1 MEASSIARI
10 SGGAREYAGGRSSK
24 SAVREA
30 LMRGD
35 LVHIASHGSH
45 NSQNPLFSQITVAPK
60 SQRQSDA
67 VLAVHEI
74 MTIPVRS
81 PLVFLSG
88 CETGLGGVGDGV
100 FSVQSDE
107 GSLAQAF
114 LFAGAS
120 SVVATL
126 WPVRDSEA
134 ATIATDFYRR
144 IQAGGMPW
152 DALAESQRA
161 AIRRG
166 GQPAWA
172 AYTISGIGGVKSH

>member
-1 MEASSIARI
+1 
-10 SGGAREYAGGRSSK
+10 
-24 SAVREA
+24 
-30 LMRGD
+30 MRGD

-45 NSQNPLFSQITVAPK
+45 NSQNPLFSEVTVAAK
-60 SQRQSDA
+60 SRIESDA

-88 CETGLGGVGDGV
+88 CETGLGGAGDGV
-100 FSVQSDE
+100 FTVQSDE

-134 ATIATDFYRR
+134 GAIATDFYRR
-144 IQAGGMPW
+144 VQAGRTAW
-152 DALAESQRA
+152 DALAEAQRA

-166 GQPAWA
+166 RQLTWA
-172 AYTISGIGGVKSH
+172 AYTISGVGGVKNH